1 MGEDEA
7 TQGEG
12 AATTAW
18 ATRDGL
24 SPVLSIV
31 GPTAS
36 GKSALAMQVAAL
48 VPAEIVTADSMQVY
62 RGMDIGTAKPT
73 ATEQALVPHHLL
85 DLWDVDHDVTVAEFQ
100 PLARA
105 AIDDV
110 RHRGSTAL
118 LVGGSGLYVRAV
130 LDDLQFPGTDL
141 AVRERLEAE
150 LAAMGPAALHA
161 RLAAADPAASLAILP
176 TNGRRV
182 VRALEVIEITGMP
195 FTATLPDE
203 SPVYPDVRIG
213 LDVPLDQLA
222 GRIADRV
229 RRMWEA
235 GLVDEVRSLPDLAQT
250 RTASRALG
258 YSQVLR
264 MLAGEIDEAAA
275 VDETIMATRRFAKRQ
290 LTWFRRDQRISWL
303 PFDSPDLAARVAAL
317 IGHRA

>member
-1 MGEDEA
+1 MGEDE
-7 TQGEG
+7 G
-12 AATTAW
+12 AVTRGDGARW
-18 ATRDGL
+18 AIRDGL

-48 VPAEIVTADSMQVY
+48 VGGEIVTADSMQVY

-73 ATEQALVPHHLL
+73 PAEQAQVPHHLL
-85 DLWDVDHDVTVAEFQ
+85 DLWDIGHDVTVAEFQ

-110 RHRGSTAL
+110 RQRGSIAL

-141 AVRERLEAE
+141 AVRARLEAE
-150 LAAMGPAALHA
+150 LAEQGPAVLHA
-161 RLAAADPAASLAILP
+161 RLAAADPAAALAILP

-182 VRALEVIEITGMP
+182 VRALEVIEITGSP

-229 RRMWEA
+229 RRMWAA
-235 GLVDEVRSLPDLAQT
+235 GLVDEVRSLPDLAHT

-264 MLAGEIDEAAA
+264 MLSGAIEEAAA
-275 VDETIMATRRFAKRQ
+275 IEETIMATRRFAKRQ
-290 LTWFRRDQRISWL
+290 LTWFRRDQRVSWL
-303 PFDSPDLAARVAAL
+303 PFDAPDLAARVAAL
-317 IGHRA
+317 VGARA